1 MTAPYRLLPRLKMA
15 VRALLL
21 DTPFLP
27 TRRPP
32 DTTGDETGAA
42 LAKTPCP
49 PEPILTC
56 DVCPVCGHRE
66 RTLVCE
72 YNRFITFEH
81 PPDPNAAR
89 YDYSL
94 CHACGVVYAVKRPA
108 GGRYRWLLEHF
119 EEALGRDSDAPSA
132 AKLTA
137 SAFDLSEKERQDIKR
152 RAARGIF
159 VSEHLGL
166 SRRDYLPALLTDRLA
181 NSGHVELLGS
191 LLTLNAP
198 RVLEIR
204 SRAGSI
210 LAGLRRLYHAD
221 VAAMTMFE
229 NQRLII
235 EEAYGIP
242 VASLVD
248 YDQFSIPYDGTFD
261 LIVSNHM
268 FTHAVRP
275 GDFLRTLRQHLA
287 PGGHVYFYNEPNDAE
302 FLSEGKSMFNT
313 LNAFHLQAFDRLSLA
328 RALGAHGFEVCFLT
342 RFDGNFICLAR
353 KQAVPQAQG
362 GMSDAERSK
371 RLDACLLARD
381 AAILMLPPGAR
392 GPFSEEWS
400 QVVDRGFA
408 AGIAE
413 VGSNGQPHVRRR
425 RTLHG
430 TR

>member
-1 MTAPYRLLPRLKMA
+1 MSVPYRLLPRLKMA

-27 TRRPP
+27 GRIPP
-32 DTTGDETGAA
+32 DADDEAGAA
-42 LAKTPCP
+42 VPETPCP

-56 DVCPVCGHRE
+56 DSCPVCGHGE

-72 YNRFITFEH
+72 YNRFITFERQ
-81 PPDPNAAR
+81 PDSNAAR

-94 CHACGVVYAVKRPA
+94 CHACGVVYAVRRPA
-108 GGRYRWLLEHF
+108 GARYRWLLEHF
-119 EEALGRDSDAPSA
+119 EEALGRESDVPSA

-152 RAARGIF
+152 RAARGIL
-159 VSEHLGL
+159 VSDHLGL
-166 SRRDYLPALLTDRLA
+166 SRRDYLPALLTDRIA

-242 VASLVD
+242 VAALVD
-248 YDQFSIPYDGTFD
+248 YDQFSIPYAGTFD
-261 LIVSNHM
+261 LIVANHM

-275 GDFLRTLRQHLA
+275 GDFLRALRQHLA
-287 PGGHVYFYNEPNDAE
+287 PDGHVYLYNEPNDAE

-313 LNAFHLQAFDRLSLA
+313 LNAFHLQAFDRLSLV
-328 RALGAHGFEVCFLT
+328 RALGAHGFEVRFLT
-342 RFDGNFICLAR
+342 RFDGNFICLAQ
-353 KQAVPQAQG
+353 KKDVPLTWD
-362 GMSDAERSK
+362 GMNDAERSK

-381 AAILMLPPGAR
+381 AAVLMLPPSAR
-392 GPFSEEWS
+392 GPFSAEWDEI
-400 QVVDRGFA
+400 VDRGFA

-413 VGSNGQPHVRRR
+413 VGENGQPHVRRR
-425 RTLHG
+425 RTSRG
-430 TR
+430 AR